1 MSIHQADAPTLTSR
15 STFLGEGSYGCV
27 YYPGISCAGK
37 QNKKRFITKI
47 QDINF
52 YSDNEKSIG
61 IYIKNN
67 IANYKKYFSPIVKF
81 CIVKF
86 NTLEKSHLDIAKCNI
101 LFEEYN
107 ELNAHAVYHA
117 DHGNHVNRV
126 NYNNS
131 IVNNKYILMYSPYIK
146 SYTIK
151 DFYID
156 HDFEFTFNI
165 LNHIYKTLY
174 SLSLLNKVGIIHNDL
189 HMGNILISL
198 KNNNPVIIDFG
209 LSLNINNCY
218 KLSKDYIDFQYVK
231 KFTFDYRNDSYH
243 FNIEKRFISFIIFN
257 KLEDFTVEIYDNND
271 INAVSKEAINYFI
284 ADTYNSMID
293 NEEISRFFN
302 NDEMS
307 DYKKALAR
315 FYYQFLDK
323 HKYPKYNS
331 IVKYLLD
338 YVHAYNDL
346 YSLTINLVYLYHLKD
361 INMRERG
368 REGAHFFLKNQE
380 QEIIE
385 FFIQLYKK
393 VIYPDPTM
401 RLKITEVL
409 DLYKFIISFIKNYNL
424 KTVKNTIRLDFITSL
439 VKFLKSQNISIKIVF
454 YKKFAFLNFN
464 LLCSQALFET
474 VKHSS
479 IKF

>member
-1 MSIHQADAPTLTSR
+1 
-15 STFLGEGSYGCV
+15 
-27 YYPGISCAGK
+27 
-37 QNKKRFITKI
+37 
-47 QDINF
+47 
-52 YSDNEKSIG
+52 
-61 IYIKNN
+61 
-67 IANYKKYFSPIVKF
+67 
-81 CIVKF
+81 
-86 NTLEKSHLDIAKCNI
+86 
-101 LFEEYN
+101 
-107 ELNAHAVYHA
+107 
-117 DHGNHVNRV
+117 
-126 NYNNS
+126 
-131 IVNNKYILMYSPYIK
+131 
-146 SYTIK
+146 
-151 DFYID
+151 
-156 HDFEFTFNI
+156 
-165 LNHIYKTLY
+165 
-174 SLSLLNKVGIIHNDL
+174 
-189 HMGNILISL
+189 MGNILINL
-198 KNNNPVIIDFG
+198 KNNNPIIIDFG
-209 LSLNINNCY
+209 LSFNINNCY

-257 KLEDFTVEIYDNND
+257 KLDDFTVEIYDNND

-284 ADTYNSMID
+284 ADTYKSMVN

-307 DYKKALAR
+307 DYKKALVQ

-361 INMRERG
+361 IKTIEKGGERA
-368 REGAHFFLKNQE
+368 RFFLNNEE
-380 QEIIE
+380 QAIIE

-401 RLKITEVL
+401 RLKIGEVL
-409 DLYKFIISFIKNYNL
+409 ELYKFIISFIKNYDL

>member
-1 MSIHQADAPTLTSR
+1 MSIHQVLNPER

-37 QNKKRFITKI
+37 QNTKKLITKI

-61 IYIKNN
+61 IYIKNK
-67 IANYKKYFSPIVKF
+67 IANYKKYFSPIVKY

-86 NTLEKSHLDIAKCNI
+86 NTLEKSNLDIAKCNI

-107 ELNAHAVYHA
+107 EEKLYTAEHPEDENRF
-117 DHGNHVNRV
+117 NHK
-126 NYNNS
+126 NS
-131 IVNNKYILMYSPYIK
+131 IVNNKYILMYSPYIQ
-146 SYTIK
+146 SYTLK
-151 DFYID
+151 DYYID
-156 HDFEFTFNI
+156 HKFEFTFNV

-174 SLSLLNKVGIIHNDL
+174 SLSLLNNVGIIHNDL
-189 HMGNILISL
+189 HMGNILINL
-198 KNNNPVIIDFG
+198 KNNNPIIIDFG
-209 LSLNINNCY
+209 LSFNINNCY

-243 FNIEKRFISFIIFN
+243 FNIEKRFISFVIFN
-257 KLEDFTVEIYDNND
+257 KLDDFTNEIYDNND
-271 INAVSKEAINYFI
+271 NNSVSKEAINYFI
-284 ADTYNSMID
+284 EDTYTSMIN
-293 NEEISRFFN
+293 NEEVSRFFN
-302 NDEMS
+302 HDEMS
-307 DYKKALAR
+307 DYKKALVK

-323 HKYPKYNS
+323 HKYPKYNT

-338 YVHAYNDL
+338 FVYTYNDL
-346 YSLTINLVYLYHLKD
+346 YSLTINLLYLYHLKD
-361 INMRERG
+361 IKTQEMEHNRY
-368 REGAHFFLKNQE
+368 FLSNEE

-393 VIYPDPTM
+393 VIYPDPNM
-401 RLKITEVL
+401 RLKINEVYE
-409 DLYKFIISFIKNYNL
+409 LYKFIISFIKNYDL

-439 VKFLKSQNISIKIVF
+439 VKFLKSQNISIKVVF

-464 LLCSQALFET
+464 LLCSHALFET
-474 VKHSS
+474 IKHSS